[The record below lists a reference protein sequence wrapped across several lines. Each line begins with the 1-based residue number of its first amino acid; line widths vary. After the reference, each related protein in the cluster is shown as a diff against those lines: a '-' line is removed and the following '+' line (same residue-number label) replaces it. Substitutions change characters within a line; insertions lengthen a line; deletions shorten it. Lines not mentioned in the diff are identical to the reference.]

1 MIFSR
6 QRFFQ
11 KMNKRI
17 ILYYDE
23 TSGQLVFV
31 RFLEEI
37 EDTEKTFRNQLTF
50 NDISIQEFPQD
61 MPNYNPY

>member
-1 MIFSR
+1 
-6 QRFFQ
+6 
-11 KMNKRI
+11 MNKRI